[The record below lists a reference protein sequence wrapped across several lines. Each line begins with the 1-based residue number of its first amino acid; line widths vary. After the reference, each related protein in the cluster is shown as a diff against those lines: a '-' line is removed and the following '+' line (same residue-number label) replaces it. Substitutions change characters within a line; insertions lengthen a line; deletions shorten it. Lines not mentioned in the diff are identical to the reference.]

1 MNRAI
6 LLSTALCALAVPSVA
21 SAHQF
26 LDYFDYGRSELSP
39 LGYRTAR
46 DVMRYAGDGR
56 YEIIITAYLD
66 TAENREF
73 SEELAMRRAQ
83 SMASELVNLG
93 ADPAMIKMRSGGIA
107 LAKLTP
113 DYTREPLNRRLVVDM
128 NWLR

>member
-1 MNRAI
+1 
-6 LLSTALCALAVPSVA
+6 
-21 SAHQF
+21 
-26 LDYFDYGRSELSP
+26 
-39 LGYRTAR
+39 
-46 DVMRYAGDGR
+46 MRYAGDGR

-93 ADPAMIKMRSGGIA
+93 ADPALIKMRSGGIA
-107 LAKLTP
+107 LAKPTP
-113 DYTREPLNRRLVVDM
+113 DYTPEPLNRRLVVDT